1 MSKMTKNN
9 QCKNLIDL
17 TKVFSDWDLIQD
29 KRCQLK
35 NEN

>member
-1 MSKMTKNN
+1 MTKNN

-17 TKVFSDWDLIQD
+17 TKVFSDLDLLQD